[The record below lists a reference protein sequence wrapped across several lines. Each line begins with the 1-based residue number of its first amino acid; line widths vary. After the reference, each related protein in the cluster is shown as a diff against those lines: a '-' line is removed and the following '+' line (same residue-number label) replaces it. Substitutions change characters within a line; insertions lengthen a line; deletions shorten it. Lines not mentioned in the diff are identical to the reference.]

1 MTALSAIISTK
12 AVMILETKDVIAE
25 LRKHHDLSQDE
36 MAEMLFVTRQ
46 AVSRWE
52 TGETVP
58 NTETLKLISKKF
70 GVSTDILLGAPPVQC
85 QSCGMTLYSD
95 DVKGSE
101 HDGSKSE
108 EYCTYCYGNGTFLRP
123 MTLEEAIEHN
133 IEHLDEWNE
142 ESGLSL
148 TPDEARMMLQE
159 FLPTLK
165 RWKAK

>member
-1 MTALSAIISTK
+1 METQK
-12 AVMILETKDVIAE
+12 VMVA
-25 LRKHHDLSQDE
+25 LRKRHNLSQEE
-36 MAEMLFVTRQ
+36 MAERLFVTRQ

-58 NTETLKLISKKF
+58 NTETLKVISKEF
-70 GVSTDILLGAPPVQC
+70 GVSIDVLLGAAPLC
-85 QSCGMTLYSD
+85 QSCGMTLYCD

-108 EYCTYCYGNGTFLRP
+108 EYCTHCYGNGTFLRP

-133 IEHLDEWNE
+133 NLDDWNE

-148 TPDEARMMLQE
+148 TPDEARAQLRA
-159 FLPTLK
+159 FFPTLK
-165 RWKAK
+165 RWEAK

>member
-1 MTALSAIISTK
+1 
-12 AVMILETKDVIAE
+12 MILETKDVMIE
-25 LRKHHDLSQDE
+25 LRKHHNLSQDE
-36 MAEMLFVTRQ
+36 MAGRLFVTRQ

-52 TGETVP
+52 TGETIP

-70 GVSTDILLGAPPVQC
+70 GVSINALLGAPPVQC

-101 HDGSKSE
+101 QDGSKSE

-133 IEHLDEWNE
+133 IEHLNEWNE
-142 ESGLSL
+142 DSGVSI
-148 TPDEARMMLQE
+148 TPDEARAQLRE

>member
-1 MTALSAIISTK
+1 M
-12 AVMILETKDVIAE
+12 ETKNVISE
-25 LRKHHDLSQDE
+25 LRKHHNLSQDE
-36 MAEMLFVTRQ
+36 MAERLFVTRQ

-58 NTETLKLISKKF
+58 NTETLKLISKEF
-70 GVSTDILLGAPPVQC
+70 RVSIDILLGAEPMQC

-101 HDGSKSE
+101 QDGSRSH
-108 EYCTYCYGNGTFLRP
+108 EYCAFCYGDGAFLRP

-133 IEHLDEWNE
+133 IEYLVSWNE
-142 ESGLSL
+142 ENGLSM
-148 TPDEARMMLQE
+148 TQDEARAQLRE

-165 RWKAK
+165 RWKTL

>member
-1 MTALSAIISTK
+1 MQLK
-12 AVMILETKDVIAE
+12 AVMILETKDVIIE
-25 LRKHHDLSQDE
+25 LRKHHNLSQDE
-36 MAEMLFVTRQ
+36 MAERLFVTRQ

-58 NTETLKLISKKF
+58 NTETLKLISKEFK
-70 GVSTDILLGAPPVQC
+70 VSADILLGAAPMLC

-95 DVKGSE
+95 DVKGTE
-101 HDGSKSE
+101 RDGSKSE
-108 EYCTYCYGNGTFLRP
+108 EYCTFCYGNGEFNRP

-133 IEHLDEWNE
+133 IAHLNEWNE

-148 TPDEARMMLQE
+148 TPDEARTQLRE

-165 RWKAK
+165 RWKT